1 MLRRSHYPTPIIYEI
16 LPELSRAKVFSTL
29 DAKNGFWHVE
39 LDDDSSRLTTF
50 NSPFGRF
57 RWLRLPFGLCTAPE
71 EFQRRLNHALVGL
84 KGVRT
89 IHDDI
94 LVFGEGSTEDEALVD
109 HDRNLRLLM
118 QRCRE
123 RNVKLNKAKV
133 KLRCGEVPFLGHLI
147 TKDGLKADPAKVR
160 AVLEMPTPTD
170 VASVRRFIGFTNYL
184 SKFLPRLSEI
194 CEPLRKL
201 TLPDV
206 EWFWTNLNE
215 RAV

>member
-1 MLRRSHYPTPIIYEI
+1 MR
-16 LPELSRAKVFSTL
+16 
-29 DAKNGFWHVE
+29 N
-39 LDDDSSRLTTF
+39 
-50 NSPFGRF
+50 FGRF

-71 EFQRRLNHALVGL
+71 EFQRRLSHALEGL

-109 HDRNLRLLM
+109 HDRNLRSLM

-123 RNVKLNKAKV
+123 QNVKLNKAKV

-147 TKDGLKADPAKVR
+147 TKDGLKADPAKIR
-160 AVLEMPTPTD
+160 AVLEMPTPTY

-184 SKFLPRLSEI
+184 SKFLPRLSDVHYFKLMGIVNSIPNEWKLIIKQSQQHICSPSNDTFEI
-194 CEPLRKL
+194 NIDNATANVFKV
-201 TLPDV
+201 TSKI
-206 EWFWTNLNE
+206 FTMNLNAKNK
-215 RAV
+215 RCLLLKGK